1 MSYTERDLT
10 LDEVLSDPVIGAAMR
25 ADRVDPRRF
34 EILLRTT
41 ARRLDRARHPA
52 MPCAG
57 AIAARLKASAQGTW
71 AQGGCAGW

>member
-10 LDEVLSDPVIGAAMR
+10 LEEVLADPVIGAAMR

-34 EILLRTT
+34 ETLLRTT
-41 ARRLDRARHPA
+41 ARRLARGRHPA

-57 AIAARLKASAQGTW
+57 AIAARLKVAAQGTW
-71 AQGGCAGW
+71 ARGAWAGW